1 MNPND
6 RENVNFIMSL
16 SDEEFESWAVEL
28 SEDDITYAVE
38 LIKQRRL
45 ELMDYE
51 DSIMNATGEETNFAE
66 ARAVLKK
73 FML

>member
-6 RENVNFIMSL
+6 RENVNFIMNL
-16 SDEEFESWAVEL
+16 SDDEFESWASEL
-28 SEDDITYAVE
+28 SIEDIQAAIDA
-38 LIKQRRL
+38 IKQSRI

-51 DSIMNATGEETNFAE
+51 DSIMNATAEENNFAE
-66 ARAVLKK
+66 ARDVLKK

>member
-6 RENVNFIMSL
+6 RKNVNFIMNL
-16 SDEEFESWAVEL
+16 SDDEFESWASEL
-28 SEDDITYAVE
+28 SIEDIQAAINA
-38 LIKQRRL
+38 IKQSRI

-51 DSIMNATGEETNFAE
+51 DSIMNATAEESNFAE
-66 ARAVLKK
+66 ARDVLKK

>member
-16 SDEEFESWAVEL
+16 SDAEFESWASEL
-28 SEDDITYAVE
+28 SIEDIQAAIDA
-38 LIKQRRL
+38 IKQSRI

-66 ARAVLKK
+66 AREVLKK

>member
-6 RENVNFIMSL
+6 RENVNFIMNL
-16 SDEEFESWAVEL
+16 SDEEFESWASEL
-28 SEDDITYAVE
+28 SIEDIQAAINA
-38 LIKQRRL
+38 IKQSRI

-51 DSIMNATGEETNFAE
+51 DSIMNATAEESNFSE
-66 ARAVLKK
+66 ARDVLKK

>member
-6 RENVNFIMSL
+6 RKNVNFIMNL
-16 SDEEFESWAVEL
+16 SDDEFESWASEL
-28 SEDDITYAVE
+28 SIEDIQAAIDA
-38 LIKQRRL
+38 IKQSRI

-51 DSIMNATGEETNFAE
+51 DSIMNATAEENNFAE
-66 ARAVLKK
+66 ARDVLKK